1 MNGIHGRQMCGD
13 AQNANRIIG
22 IGEEITCSNCRKLF
36 RRARVNEYKNPCCS
50 KRCAMLFA
58 KNKYR
63 PKQDIVV
70 RRDGRKMVRMP
81 EHARSNRNGQ
91 IPYAYLVAEQL
102 LGRTID
108 DNEVVHHI
116 DLNPSNDSPE
126 NLLCMT
132 MSEHVKLHN
141 SLRERDE
148 YGRFKKM

>member
-1 MNGIHGRQMCGD
+1 MNGTQEPQMCED
-13 AQNANRIIG
+13 APDASHSTG
-22 IGEEITCSNCRKLF
+22 IGKEKTCSNCGATFK
-36 RRARVNEYKNPCCS
+36 RARKGEYKNPCCS

-81 EHARSNRNGQ
+81 EHVRSNRNGQ
-91 IPYAYLVAEQL
+91 IPYAYLVAERL
-102 LGRTID
+102 LGRTISE
-108 DNEVVHHI
+108 NEVVHHI

-132 MSEHVKLHN
+132 IGEHVKLHN
-141 SLRERDE
+141 SFRERDG